1 MGIAVGIDLGTTYS
15 AVARVD
21 PQTGRPVVIPNRDG
35 DAVTPSVV
43 AVMPGNQVLFGV
55 DAKEQQEAGYT
66 ETAAFFKRYMG
77 DNGYTLSLAGR
88 TYTPVDLSSMLLSGL
103 VSQAQEVSGETID
116 AAYVTVP
123 AYFKNSEREDTLK
136 AARQAGL
143 NVLGLL
149 NEPTAAAFAY
159 GLNGQDAHQTVLVYD
174 LGGGTFD
181 VTLAEVDGD
190 EIRILGSDG
199 SHILGGK
206 DWDDAVARWIAD
218 QFEDEFD
225 EDLTEDPEQLAQLGV
240 IAENAKKRL
249 SKASYA
255 DVTVHFD
262 GRRGQYRLD
271 RETFDSV
278 TSYMLQETSDIVDR
292 LFASFTPSR
301 SWHDVDGAIL
311 VGGSTRMLQVHDY
324 IERMSG
330 KKPLGGVNVDE
341 AVALGAAIRANQDAA
356 GRAVAPSLLLS
367 GGAAQP
373 QSSAPGMLLGGRKVT
388 DATSH
393 ALGMISESAD
403 RSRYVNDI
411 LIPKN
416 SAIPAENTQRRELRV
431 PREGGEMEVYLL
443 QGSEDAPLDNE
454 VAGKYV
460 FRNIPYVNNGRTLID
475 VTYRYDENG
484 VIDVSA
490 KQSETG
496 TDLRMEREPV
506 PEDMSWVLNSP
517 KDNDTTTTEQG
528 SPQGEILIAIDTVI
542 VDGVGQRR
550 GQGFEDVFHAAAGFV
565 EQIDMTAFAVSLML
579 FTQIEKVIVPMTHD
593 KNYLRNTVLGVPKH
607 EAECVAM
614 TENGQH
620 FSHPYH
626 SVPACFSSDAPI
638 KVAIVLSDGI
648 WGNKDEAIQCARL
661 CNGQGIETISI
672 GFGAG
677 DPDFMRRMSSIQDLS
692 GITTPSGLSESF
704 SKIARVIN
712 TGSGLQAG

>member
-88 TYTPVDLSSMLLSGL
+88 TYAPVDLSSMLLSGL

-225 EDLTEDPEQLAQLGV
+225 EDLTEDSEQLAQLGV

-262 GRRGQYRLD
+262 GHRGQYRLD

-278 TSYMLQETSDIVDR
+278 TSYMLQETSDIVER

-496 TDLRMEREPV
+496 TDLRMEREAV

-517 KDNDTTTTEQG
+517 KNNDTVATKEG
-528 SPQGEILIAIDTVI
+528 SLQGEVCLLIDLSGSMSGGGLEAASDAANQFVSQIDLSLLHVGVVGFATSVKGLLQPTDDQSAVRRVIRTSNLKQAATKTGYGTHNPLGILPSLFSMDSPNKIAIILT
-542 VDGVGQRR
+542 DGEWCDQATAIT
-550 GQGFEDVFHAAAGFV
+550 DAASA
-565 EQIDMTAFAVSLML
+565 
-579 FTQIEKVIVPMTHD
+579 
-593 KNYLRNTVLGVPKH
+593 N
-607 EAECVAM
+607 
-614 TENGQH
+614 
-620 FSHPYH
+620 
-626 SVPACFSSDAPI
+626 
-638 KVAIVLSDGI
+638 
-648 WGNKDEAIQCARL
+648 RL
-661 CNGQGIETISI
+661 GIETIAI
-672 GFGAG
+672 GIDAADEAFL
-677 DPDFMRRMSSIQDLS
+677 RKISSRKDLS
-692 GITTPSGLSESF
+692 ELTDLSHLSESF

-712 TGSGLQAG
+712 TGSGLQSR